1 MRISDWSSY
10 VCSSDLPTAGDEP
23 LDTDYENLYT
33 NGAAGEGPGSEPA
46 FSTRSGA
53 AAGDDGEHS
62 LEQRLSDTVS
72 LRQHLTEQLHIET
85 ADPTDR
91 AIGACLIDQ
100 LDDNGYLSGDLPALA
115 KQLGRATSRERV
127 CQYV

>member
-1 MRISDWSSY
+1 MRISDWSSD
-10 VCSSDLPTAGDEP
+10 VLFR
-23 LDTDYENLYT
+23 
-33 NGAAGEGPGSEPA
+33 SEPA

-85 ADPTDR
+85 ADPTER

-100 LDDNGYLSGDLPALA
+100 LDDNGYLSGDLTALA
-115 KQLGRATSRERV
+115 EHLGCSLTRVEAEIGRAQRLNSSH
-127 CQYV
+127 